1 MAAPNLRRAR
11 TMVEWFLHVVAPSS
25 DGWWPAGM
33 RLGHDAAF
41 FVAKVWC
48 EIPPVTGARPS
59 LNNRL
64 ARERERRIIA
74 AFGNANADK
83 ARRIGVR

>member
-1 MAAPNLRRAR
+1 VAAPNLRRAR

-48 EIPPVTGARPS
+48 EILPP
-59 LNNRL
+59 
-64 ARERERRIIA
+64 
-74 AFGNANADK
+74 
-83 ARRIGVR
+83 